1 MGGLDVFPGRVVVVA
16 DLVGAAAVAVG
27 LEVLGQ
33 ALEPGPVDAD
43 EVRVVGELGAD
54 LDDVG
59 GRVGGTV
66 LGLEAE
72 QGRRGRVLAARAEH
86 AEQLLIRVLL
96 LARAGGTVVLVHV
109 AALRR
114 AGAGRVGD
122 RHALI
127 AERRAAGDEG
137 VHQVGLHV
145 GVLEAPVVGG
155 LLGGDLGDV
164 VGARLREGQRDVV
177 ALGAVA
183 RHVGDAADAAVLAGQ
198 LRRSADHGH
207 RVRQV
212 VRGPVGRHHEVEV
225 GVVIAELLVL
235 GGLELG
241 VVERRKFDGLVDQRR
256 AVAGGVGRLR
266 RVAVRRQRD
275 ALHRHE
281 EHARGRLVV
290 EAEDRDLER
299 GEHLAGHAFGVE
311 HEVAVA
317 DRGDRAW
324 VDLAACHLLEV
335 GARAVVGRDR
345 PGGRGYDRLSGYDG
359 GQREEQDRKVRQ
371 HDSHPTNPRSRCP
384 ELTQIS
390 NVTKR

>member
-1 MGGLDVFPGRVVVVA
+1 MVAVGIHGFDLEGVGAHRGALEDDEVVGGLDVFPGRVVVVA

-86 AEQLLIRVLL
+86 AEQLLVRVLL

-122 RHALI
+122 RHAFV

-183 RHVGDAADAAVLAGQ
+183 RHVGDAADAAALAGQ

-212 VRGPVGRHHEVEV
+212 VRGAVGRHHEVEV
-225 GVVIAELLVL
+225 GVVIAELLEL
-235 GGLELG
+235 GGLQLG
-241 VVERRKFDGLVDQRR
+241 VAQRREHDGLVDQRR

-266 RVAVRRQRD
+266 RVAVR
-275 ALHRHE
+275 
-281 EHARGRLVV
+281 
-290 EAEDRDLER
+290 
-299 GEHLAGHAFGVE
+299 
-311 HEVAVA
+311 
-317 DRGDRAW
+317 
-324 VDLAACHLLEV
+324 
-335 GARAVVGRDR
+335 
-345 PGGRGYDRLSGYDG
+345 
-359 GQREEQDRKVRQ
+359 
-371 HDSHPTNPRSRCP
+371 
-384 ELTQIS
+384 
-390 NVTKR
+390 